1 MIHEAANIVTSRVA
15 VVEAVTPSP
24 ELPPGEASVP
34 APTSEQAQAADH
46 IFTTTS
52 SHPHP
57 AATLM
62 GVLTSAMLL
71 RDIAVDTFDTSG
83 EEEEETPEK
92 KPDDKDADPTSPR
105 P

>member
-1 MIHEAANIVTSRVA
+1 MIHEASSVVPPRVA

-24 ELPPGEASVP
+24 ELPPGEASIP
-34 APTSEQAQAADH
+34 APTSEQAQAADRV
-46 IFTTTS
+46 FTS
-52 SHPHP
+52 APSHPSP

-83 EEEEETPEK
+83 EEEEPEK
-92 KPDDKDADPTSPR
+92 KPDDKDADPSRHLP
-105 P
+105 